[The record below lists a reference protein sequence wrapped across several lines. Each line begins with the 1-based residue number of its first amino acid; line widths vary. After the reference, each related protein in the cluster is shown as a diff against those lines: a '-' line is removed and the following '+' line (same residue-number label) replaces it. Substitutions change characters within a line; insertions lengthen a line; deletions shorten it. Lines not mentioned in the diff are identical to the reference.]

1 MHGSTEPEPAPQGDE
16 SPPNPGGAEPAMADA
31 AATGPGSS
39 TGGTTAVWYFVG
51 ATFLFAGPVIFGFG
65 EMGFLRILT
74 LVLGAVIFV
83 CGVIVWRRE
92 NVKRS

>member
-1 MHGSTEPEPAPQGDE
+1 MHGSTEPEPASHSDE
-16 SPPNPGGAEPAMADA
+16 RSPTAGAAQPAAPDA
-31 AATGPGSS
+31 AANGSGSS

-74 LVLGAVIFV
+74 LVLGAVVFV